1 MSIDRVAV
9 RLQSPSLPVA
19 SLTEI
24 AGRPATRSTHRG
36 TPVSSRRPE
45 GPSHEVSTVLF
56 EQHGT
61 WDTLDGF
68 VDAIGGL
75 LDRIATAETEFGE
88 LQVDLIVKI
97 TARPLGY
104 MVELGADH
112 LERLRAANCGIV
124 FDVYSS
130 IDDH

>member
-45 GPSHEVSTVLF
+45 GPSHEV
-56 EQHGT
+56 
-61 WDTLDGF
+61 
-68 VDAIGGL
+68 
-75 LDRIATAETEFGE
+75 
-88 LQVDLIVKI
+88 
-97 TARPLGY
+97 LGY